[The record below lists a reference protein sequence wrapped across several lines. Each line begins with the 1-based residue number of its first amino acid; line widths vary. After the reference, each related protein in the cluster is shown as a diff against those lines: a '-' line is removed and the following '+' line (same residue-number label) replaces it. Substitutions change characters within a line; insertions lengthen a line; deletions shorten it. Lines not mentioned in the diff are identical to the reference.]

1 MSNIGFSQSDEY
13 NPEKE
18 KDAIRS
24 KLSKLSPRL
33 LYLTIEEICQD
44 DIYFKEDVDYL
55 TNKLIILKMT
65 AEELGRYIN
74 VAKDIILD
82 DETVDWICKDLRVAL
97 WFDHYISYKC
107 TKRNNLHL
115 INPYI
120 LEIHAIVSTCFI
132 KNCIRKFDTCRITMN
147 EEYNKEPILKD
158 EISKRKRYDGPNS
171 VTNLESNSESYSAR
185 LSDERLIDQMKQK
198 IDFIAK
204 TKIKYNR
211 NKTSYKNLDWL
222 DKKDELQLLW
232 AKDYLFSQK
241 LLIHSN
247 SFFAESLSELYDQI
261 CASIDAIDI
270 DSIGSVDSSKP
281 EYISLGKKDIL
292 RKMRGAWSQKK
303 FRDKKDAES
312 AQEYFL
318 SRPHMNK
325 LKKLSEAFGVT
336 SKDYIQQLIDDAYD
350 STN

>member
-1 MSNIGFSQSDEY
+1 MDFSQSDEY

-33 LYLTIEEICQD
+33 LYMTIQGICKD
-44 DIYFKEDVDYL
+44 NIYIYFKEDVDYL
-55 TNKLIILKMT
+55 TNKLSILGVS
-65 AEELGRYIN
+65 AEKLTGYIN
-74 VAKDIILD
+74 DAKDIILD
-82 DETVDWICKDLRVAL
+82 DEAVDWICKDLRAAL

-107 TKRNNLHL
+107 NGQNNT
-115 INPYI
+115 YI
-120 LEIHAIVSTCFI
+120 LKFQDTISTSYI
-132 KNCIRKFDTCRITMN
+132 KNCIRKFDACRITIN
-147 EEYNKEPILKD
+147 AD
-158 EISKRKRYDGPNS
+158 VSKPRLNRSRVNRIELNRSVEKNNAPNATGLS
-171 VTNLESNSESYSAR
+171 SLNSMYTQLR
-185 LSDERLIDQMKQK
+185 MTQK
-198 IDFIAK
+198 IDFITK
-204 TKIKYNR
+204 TKIKYNFNR
-211 NKTSYKNLDWL
+211 TNYKNLDWL

-232 AKDYLFSQK
+232 AKDYLLSQK

-247 SFFAESLSELYDQI
+247 SFFAESLTELYDQI

-270 DSIGSVDSSKP
+270 DSTYLIGLSKP
-281 EYISLGKKDIL
+281 ESMSLRKKDIL

-336 SKDYIQQLIDDAYD
+336 SKEYIQQLIDEAYN
-350 STN
+350 STE

>member
-1 MSNIGFSQSDEY
+1 MNNMGFPQSDEY

-33 LYLTIEEICQD
+33 LYVTIEEIYRD

-55 TNKLIILKMT
+55 TNQLSILGITTEKLT
-65 AEELGRYIN
+65 GYIN
-74 VAKDIILD
+74 DAKDIILD
-82 DETVDWICKDLRVAL
+82 DEAVDWICKDLRAAL
-97 WFDHYISYKC
+97 WFDYYISHKC
-107 TKRNNLHL
+107 TRRNNLHL
-115 INPYI
+115 RNPYI
-120 LEIHAIVSTCFI
+120 LEINAIVPISFI
-132 KNCIRKFDTCRITMN
+132 KNCIRKFDTCRIIIN
-147 EEYNKEPILKD
+147 EGYNGKGHVEPIRT
-158 EISKRKRYDGPNS
+158 SRKANR
-171 VTNLESNSESYSAR
+171 ESNREYKYNE
-185 LSDERLIDQMKQK
+185 LTDQQFQMKQK
-198 IDFIAK
+198 TDFIAQ
-204 TKIKYNR
+204 TKIKYNL

-232 AKDYLFSQK
+232 AKDYLFSQE

-261 CASIDAIDI
+261 CASIDVIDI
-270 DSIGSVDSSKP
+270 NSIGSVDSSKP
-281 EYISLGKKDIL
+281 EYMSLGKKDKL

-336 SKDYIQQLIDDAYD
+336 SKEYIQQLIDEAYN
-350 STN
+350 STE